1 MKKMSKILTFIL
13 VLAMVLGTVAMA
25 AEPSY
30 TISATDGSL
39 EHGSITLTYTY
50 TVTKDV
56 TDDNNNTTSETKE
69 VTETAFLKKGSLSAD
84 IPKDAKVVI
93 SFNANT
99 GYEFIGAKDDANN
112 PIEDGAEIT
121 LTKSLIITP
130 EFRLKDTLGGEAKI
144 SSFKIDA
151 ICPSAYY
158 WQQCHK
164 KDSNSNSVLDNN
176 LLKYT
181 RYPGKL
187 NGTQSPST
195 EIAKGYYVDLTLY
208 VNDADYAAFISTNGN
223 SSDKFSVTTPGDS
236 SFLAGSTNP
245 SASAVIN
252 ATTDGKGYSI
262 TLTGVYYVGGSDN
275 TLKLIVTQ
283 GNYNAI
289 LSCKIDNA
297 TIIPTT
303 PDDDKPSEETTAA
316 QPYVI
321 ISSYSYG
328 KGDLVAGETRN
339 VTMTFRNTSK
349 TMAVENM
356 MVTMTLPDAMMLT
369 SSSNS
374 FYIESLAA
382 EGTITKTVNVTVK
395 PTAAAQSHSMTVDFT
410 YDYLDN
416 GTRRNAKT
424 TETIS
429 MPVLQVDRFTVTGI
443 DLPTQIFVGEENN
456 LSVNF
461 VNKSRTDIYNL
472 SAKLSCEA
480 LSNNGEEQYLG
491 NLASGT
497 TSSADFYITANEK
510 GELVGEVIITYED
523 TNMNQRTVSVPF
535 TTQAAS
541 YEDIY
546 GPTDPVDP
554 GLDPVGPV
562 EPETTGFPWFW
573 VIAGVVVV
581 AAGVFVALKLRKNKK
596 ESVDEDEDI

>member
-1 MKKMSKILTFIL
+1 MTVKKISKILTFIL

-25 AEPSY
+25 EVGDPVTTPTY
-30 TISATDGSL
+30 TITAGTFTNGSISLTLVGNDGKDTSL
-39 EHGSITLTYTY
+39 GSIT
-50 TVTKDV
+50 VTNGKIANIEKDSKV
-56 TDDNNNTTSETKE
+56 
-69 VTETAFLKKGSLSAD
+69 
-84 IPKDAKVVI
+84 KVVFVP
-93 SFNANT
+93 SP
-99 GYEFIGAKDDANN
+99 GYEFVGAKDGSGK
-112 PIEDGAEIT
+112 IIKDGDVLTIT
-121 LTKSLIITP
+121 DNLTITP
-130 EFRLKDTLGGEAKI
+130 VFAPKASLGSAAAVNSYTLQ
-144 SSFKIDA
+144 A

-158 WQQCHK
+158 WQQYHK
-164 KDSNSNSVLDNN
+164 TPGGGDT
-176 LLKYT
+176 KYT

-187 NGTQSPST
+187 NGNQSPST

-208 VNDADYAAFISTNGN
+208 VNDTDYVTFIGQKGN
-223 SSDKFSVTTPGDS
+223 DNDKFSVTTPGDS
-236 SFLAGSTNP
+236 SFLAGNTTP
-245 SASAVIN
+245 SAN
-252 ATTDGKGYSI
+252 AEIAPWEEGKGY
-262 TLTGVYYVGGSDN
+262 TVKLTGVYYVGGNDN

-297 TIIPTT
+297 TIVPQKENDKK
-303 PDDDKPSEETTAA
+303 PDEETTAA

-339 VTMTFRNTSK
+339 ITMTFRNTSK

-356 MVTMTLPDAMMLT
+356 MVTMSLPDAMMLT

-395 PTAAAQSHSMTVDFT
+395 SNAAAQSHSMTVDFT

-416 GTRRNAKT
+416 GIRRNAKT
-424 TETIS
+424 TESIS

-443 DLPTQIFVGEENN
+443 DLPLEIFMGEENN

-461 VNKSRTDIYNL
+461 VNKSRTEIYNL
-472 SAKLSCEA
+472 SAKLNCEGI
-480 LSNNGEEQYLG
+480 SNNGEEQYLG

-497 TSSADFYITANEK
+497 ASSADFYITGNEK

-535 TTQAAS
+535 TTKVTS
-541 YEDIY
+541 YEDAW
-546 GPTDPVDP
+546 GPQ
-554 GLDPVGPV
+554 GPVGPQNPDDPGMDPGME
-562 EPETTGFPWFW
+562 EPAGFPWFW
-573 VIAGVVVV
+573 VIGGVVVV
-581 AAGVFVALKLRKNKK
+581 AAGVFVYLKLRKNKK
-596 ESVDEDEDI
+596 ESVEEDEDI

>member
-13 VLAMVLGTVAMA
+13 VLAMVLSTVAMA
-25 AEPSY
+25 ADTP
-30 TISATDGSL
+30 
-39 EHGSITLTYTY
+39 Y
-50 TVTKDV
+50 TVSAPVDSLTHGKITITYDTADTEKGGTKTV
-56 TDDNNNTTSETKE
+56 NGFLNSTTTSIKLPND
-69 VTETAFLKKGSLSAD
+69 VKKIKVSFTAN
-84 IPKDAKVVI
+84 P
-93 SFNANT
+93 
-99 GYEFIGAKDDANN
+99 GYEFVSATYKVGDTDAKSVADFGE
-112 PIEDGAEIT
+112 IEIT
-121 LTKSLIITP
+121 GNTAITP
-130 EFRLKDTLGGEAKI
+130 VFQAKSTLGGEKTAD
-144 SSFKIDA
+144 SFRLDA
-151 ICPSAYY
+151 ICSGSYY
-158 WQQCHK
+158 WQMYHK
-164 KDSNSNSVLDNN
+164 DMDNN
-176 LLKYT
+176 KKYT
-181 RYPGKL
+181 KYPG
-187 NGTQSPST
+187 SPADKVNPSS
-195 EIAKGYYVDLTLY
+195 EIVKGNYVDLTLY
-208 VNDADYAAFISTNGN
+208 VNDTDYVTFINGDTKKN
-223 SSDKFSVTTPGDS
+223 ELFSVTTPGDS
-236 SFLAGSTNP
+236 SFLAGNTTP
-245 SASAVIN
+245 SAN
-252 ATTDGKGYSI
+252 AEIAAWEGKGY
-262 TLTGVYYVGGSDN
+262 TVKLTGVYYVGGNDN
-275 TLKLIVTQ
+275 TLKLIITQ

-289 LSCKIDNA
+289 VTCKIDNA
-297 TIIPTT
+297 TIVPEKENDKK
-303 PDDDKPSEETTAA
+303 PDEETTAA

-339 VTMTFRNTSK
+339 ITMTFRNTSK

-395 PTAAAQSHSMTVDFT
+395 PTAAAQSHSMAVDFT

-416 GTRRNAKT
+416 GVRRNAKT

-443 DLPTQIFVGEENN
+443 DLPQQIFIGEENN

-472 SAKLSCEA
+472 SAKLNCEG

-497 TSSADFYITANEK
+497 TSSADFYITGNEK

-535 TTQAAS
+535 TTQVTS
-541 YEDIY
+541 YEDVW
-546 GPTDPVDP
+546 GPSNPSVDP
-554 GLDPVGPV
+554 GMDPGTDPGME
-562 EPETTGFPWFW
+562 EPAGFPWFW
-573 VIAGVVVV
+573 VIGGVVVV
-581 AAGVFVALKLRKNKK
+581 AAGVFVYLKLRKNKK

>member
-1 MKKMSKILTFIL
+1 MTVKKISKILTFIL

-25 AEPSY
+25 DQSDGTNTGNTTNDTYTITAGSFENGTLTIKYDSTQSPLTAGAISKAIAKGTEVTILAEPKAGYELVALNY
-30 TISATDGSL
+30 TIGETTTDIKTDGKF
-39 EHGSITLTYTY
+39 TLT
-50 TVTKDV
+50 
-56 TDDNNNTTSETKE
+56 
-69 VTETAFLKKGSLSAD
+69 G
-84 IPKDAKVVI
+84 
-93 SFNANT
+93 NAT
-99 GYEFIGAKDDANN
+99 
-112 PIEDGAEIT
+112 
-121 LTKSLIITP
+121 ITP
-130 EFRLKDTLGGEAKI
+130 VFQAKSTLGGEKTAD
-144 SSFKIDA
+144 SFRLDA
-151 ICPSAYY
+151 ICSGSYY
-158 WQQCHK
+158 WQMYHK
-164 KDSNSNSVLDNN
+164 DMANN
-176 LLKYT
+176 KKYT
-181 RYPGKL
+181 KYPG
-187 NGTQSPST
+187 SPADKVNPSS
-195 EIAKGYYVDLTLY
+195 EIVKGNYVDLTLY
-208 VNDADYAAFISTNGN
+208 VTDNDFLSLYGSTGYSKNN
-223 SSDKFSVTTPGDS
+223 FSVTTPGDS
-236 SFLAGSTNP
+236 SFLAGSGAGAEIEKWTVG
-245 SASAVIN
+245 STDKGMVIQ
-252 ATTDGKGYSI
+252 
-262 TLTGVYYVGGSDN
+262 LTGVYYVGGSDN
-275 TLKLIVTQ
+275 TLKLIITQ

-289 LSCKIDNA
+289 VTCKIDNA
-297 TIIPTT
+297 TIIPTK
-303 PDDDKPSEETTAA
+303 PDDEKPDTETTAA

-339 VTMTFRNTSK
+339 ITMTFRNTSK

-416 GTRRNAKT
+416 GVRRNAKT

-443 DLPTQIFVGEENN
+443 DLPQQIFIGEENN

-472 SAKLSCEA
+472 SAKLNCEG

-497 TSSADFYITANEK
+497 TSSADFYITGNEK
-510 GELVGEVIITYED
+510 CELVGEVIITYED

-535 TTQAAS
+535 TTQVTS
-541 YEDIY
+541 YEDVW
-546 GPTDPVDP
+546 GPSNPSVDP
-554 GLDPVGPV
+554 GMDPGTDPGME
-562 EPETTGFPWFW
+562 EPAGFPWFW
-573 VIAGVVVV
+573 VIGGVAVV
-581 AAGVFVALKLRKNKK
+581 AAGVFVYLKLRKNKK

>member
-25 AEPSY
+25 EVPTPAAKTPATKEETVTY
-30 TISATDGSL
+30 TITAGIFTNGQMTIKYGTTQSPLASGASLTVEKDTEITVEFSAT
-39 EHGSITLTYTY
+39 
-50 TVTKDV
+50 
-56 TDDNNNTTSETKE
+56 
-69 VTETAFLKKGSLSAD
+69 A
-84 IPKDAKVVI
+84 
-93 SFNANT
+93 
-99 GYEFIGAKDDANN
+99 GYEFVKATYKIGEK
-112 PIEDGAEIT
+112 ETSLSDGGKFT
-121 LTKSLIITP
+121 LTGDATITP
-130 EFRLKDTLGGEAKI
+130 VFQAKSTLGGEKTAD
-144 SSFKIDA
+144 SFRLDA
-151 ICPSAYY
+151 ICSGSYY
-158 WQQCHK
+158 WQMYHK
-164 KDSNSNSVLDNN
+164 DMANN
-176 LLKYT
+176 KKYT
-181 RYPGKL
+181 KYPG
-187 NGTQSPST
+187 SPADKVNPSS
-195 EIAKGYYVDLTLY
+195 EIVKGNYVDLTLY
-208 VNDADYAAFISTNGN
+208 VTDNDFLSLYGSTGYSKNN
-223 SSDKFSVTTPGDS
+223 FSVTTPGDS
-236 SFLAGSTNP
+236 SFLAGSGAGAEIEKWTVG
-245 SASAVIN
+245 S
-252 ATTDGKGYSI
+252 TDKGMEI
-262 TLTGVYYVGGSDN
+262 QLTGVYYVGGSDN
-275 TLKLIVTQ
+275 TLKLIITQ

-297 TIIPTT
+297 TIVPEKENDKK
-303 PDDDKPSEETTAA
+303 PDEETTAA

-339 VTMTFRNTSK
+339 ITMTFRNTSK

-416 GTRRNAKT
+416 GVRRNAKT

-443 DLPTQIFVGEENN
+443 DLPQQIFIGEENN

-472 SAKLSCEA
+472 SAKLNCEG

-497 TSSADFYITANEK
+497 TSSADFYITGNEK
-510 GELVGEVIITYED
+510 CELVGEVIITYED

-535 TTQAAS
+535 TTQVTS
-541 YEDIY
+541 YEDVW
-546 GPTDPVDP
+546 GPSNPSVDP
-554 GLDPVGPV
+554 GMDPGTDPGME
-562 EPETTGFPWFW
+562 EPAGFPWFW
-573 VIAGVVVV
+573 VIGGVVVV
-581 AAGVFVALKLRKNKK
+581 AAGVFVYLKLRKNKK

>member
-13 VLAMVLGTVAMA
+13 VLAMVLSTVAMA
-25 AEPSY
+25 EVGGSTGTPTAPTTYTVTAGSFTNGTITVKYSDGGKDYQPSITAGGTVTVKSGTQITLSFNPSPGY
-30 TISATDGSL
+30 EFVSATDGA
-39 EHGSITLTYTY
+39 G
-50 TVTKDV
+50 
-56 TDDNNNTTSETKE
+56 
-69 VTETAFLKKGSLSAD
+69 
-84 IPKDAKVVI
+84 
-93 SFNANT
+93 NA
-99 GYEFIGAKDDANN
+99 IKDDASLT
-112 PIEDGAEIT
+112 IT
-121 LTKSLIITP
+121 DNITITP
-130 EFRLKDTLGGEAKI
+130 VFREKQSLGGEKTVD
-144 SSFKIDA
+144 SFRLDA
-151 ICPSAYY
+151 ICNGYSNWQAY
-158 WQQCHK
+158 HK
-164 KDSNSNSVLDNN
+164 DTTNN
-176 LLKYT
+176 KKYT
-181 RYPGKL
+181 KYPG
-187 NGTQSPST
+187 SPKDNVTPSS
-195 EIAKGYYVDLTLY
+195 EITKGNYVDLTLY
-208 VNDADYAAFISTNGN
+208 VTDNDFLSLTQKDGYDAN
-223 SSDKFSVTTPGDS
+223 KFSVTTPGDS
-236 SFLAGSTNP
+236 SFLAGNTTP
-245 SASAVIN
+245 SAN
-252 ATTDGKGYSI
+252 AEIAAWEGKGY
-262 TLTGVYYVGGSDN
+262 TVKLTGVYYVGGNDN

-297 TIIPTT
+297 TIVPEKENDKK
-303 PDDDKPSEETTAA
+303 PDEETTAA

-339 VTMTFRNTSK
+339 ITMTFRNTSK

-395 PTAAAQSHSMTVDFT
+395 PTAAAQSHSMAVDFT

-416 GTRRNAKT
+416 GVRRNAKT

-443 DLPTQIFVGEENN
+443 DLPQQIFIGEENN

-472 SAKLSCEA
+472 SAKLNCEG

-497 TSSADFYITANEK
+497 TSSADFYITGNEK
-510 GELVGEVIITYED
+510 CELVGEVIITYED

-535 TTQAAS
+535 TTQVTS
-541 YEDIY
+541 YEDVW
-546 GPTDPVDP
+546 GPSNPSVDP
-554 GLDPVGPV
+554 GMDPGTDPGME
-562 EPETTGFPWFW
+562 EPAGFPWFW
-573 VIAGVVVV
+573 VIGGVVVV
-581 AAGVFVALKLRKNKK
+581 AAGVFVYLKLRKNKK
-596 ESVDEDEDI
+596 ESVEEDEDI

>member
-1 MKKMSKILTFIL
+1 MKKISKILTFIL

-25 AEPSY
+25 ADGDSTETPTATTTY
-30 TISATDGSL
+30 TITAGTVENG
-39 EHGSITLTYTY
+39 TLTIKYGSTQKPLTTNATTDAIAKDTDITVVAEPKAGY
-50 TVTKDV
+50 ELDTLTCTINGTTTDIKATQKFKLTGDATVTPV
-56 TDDNNNTTSETKE
+56 
-69 VTETAFLKKGSLSAD
+69 
-84 IPKDAKVVI
+84 
-93 SFNANT
+93 
-99 GYEFIGAKDDANN
+99 
-112 PIEDGAEIT
+112 
-121 LTKSLIITP
+121 
-130 EFRLKDTLGGEAKI
+130 FREKQSLGGEKTVD
-144 SSFKIDA
+144 SFRLDA
-151 ICPSAYY
+151 ICNGSYY
-158 WQQCHK
+158 WQMYHK
-164 KDSNSNSVLDNN
+164 DMSNNKKYTKYPGDPANNVPSNS
-176 LLKYT
+176 
-181 RYPGKL
+181 
-187 NGTQSPST
+187 
-195 EIAKGYYVDLTLY
+195 EIVKGNFVDLTLY
-208 VNDADYAAFISTNGN
+208 VKDPDFVKLATMTGYDPE
-223 SSDKFSVTTPGDS
+223 KFSVSTPSDS
-236 SFLAGSTNP
+236 SFLAGQFS
-245 SASAVIN
+245 SSSSDLKSN
-252 ATTDGKGYSI
+252 AKFSDWMNGSEVQGMI
-262 TLTGVYYVGGSDN
+262 IELTGVYYVGGNDN

-297 TIIPTT
+297 TIVPEKENNKK
-303 PDDDKPSEETTAA
+303 PDEETTAA

-339 VTMTFRNTSK
+339 ITMTFRNTSK

-416 GTRRNAKT
+416 GVRRNAKT

-443 DLPTQIFVGEENN
+443 DLPQQIFIGEENN

-472 SAKLSCEA
+472 SAKLNCEG

-497 TSSADFYITANEK
+497 TSSADFYITGNEK

-535 TTQAAS
+535 TTQVTS
-541 YEDIY
+541 YEDVW
-546 GPTDPVDP
+546 GPSNPSVDP
-554 GLDPVGPV
+554 GMDPGTDPGME
-562 EPETTGFPWFW
+562 EPAGFPWFW
-573 VIAGVVVV
+573 VIGGVVVV
-581 AAGVFVALKLRKNKK
+581 AAGVFVYLKLRKNKK

>member
-1 MKKMSKILTFIL
+1 MTVKKMSKILIFIL

-25 AEPSY
+25 EVPTPAAKTPATQEETVTY
-30 TISATDGSL
+30 TITAGIFTNGQMTIKYGTTQSPLASGASLTVEKDTEITVEFSAT
-39 EHGSITLTYTY
+39 
-50 TVTKDV
+50 
-56 TDDNNNTTSETKE
+56 
-69 VTETAFLKKGSLSAD
+69 A
-84 IPKDAKVVI
+84 
-93 SFNANT
+93 
-99 GYEFIGAKDDANN
+99 GYEFVKATYKIGEK
-112 PIEDGAEIT
+112 ETSLSDGGKFT
-121 LTKSLIITP
+121 LTGDATITP
-130 EFRLKDTLGGEAKI
+130 VFQAKSTLGGEKTAD
-144 SSFKIDA
+144 SFRLDA
-151 ICPSAYY
+151 ICSGSYY
-158 WQQCHK
+158 WQMYHK
-164 KDSNSNSVLDNN
+164 DMANN
-176 LLKYT
+176 KKYT
-181 RYPGKL
+181 KYPG
-187 NGTQSPST
+187 SPADKVNPSS
-195 EIAKGYYVDLTLY
+195 EIVKGNYVDLTLY
-208 VNDADYAAFISTNGN
+208 VTDDDFLSLYGSTGYNKN
-223 SSDKFSVTTPGDS
+223 NFSVTTPGDS
-236 SFLAGSTNP
+236 SFLAGSGAGAEIGKWTVG
-245 SASAVIN
+245 STDKGMVIQ
-252 ATTDGKGYSI
+252 
-262 TLTGVYYVGGSDN
+262 LTGVYYVGGNDN

-297 TIIPTT
+297 TIVPEKENDKK
-303 PDDDKPSEETTAA
+303 PDEETTAA

-339 VTMTFRNTSK
+339 ITMTFRNTSK

-416 GTRRNAKT
+416 GVRRNAKT

-443 DLPTQIFVGEENN
+443 DLPQQIFIGEENN

-472 SAKLSCEA
+472 SAKLNCEG

-497 TSSADFYITANEK
+497 TSSADFYITGNEK

-535 TTQAAS
+535 TTQVTS
-541 YEDIY
+541 YEDVW
-546 GPTDPVDP
+546 GPSNPSVDP
-554 GLDPVGPV
+554 GMDPGTDPGME
-562 EPETTGFPWFW
+562 EPAGFPWFW
-573 VIAGVVVV
+573 VIGGVVVV
-581 AAGVFVALKLRKNKK
+581 AAGVFVYLKLRKNKK

>member
-1 MKKMSKILTFIL
+1 MTVKKMSKILMFIL

-25 AEPSY
+25 EVPTPAAKTPATQEETVTYTITAGTVENGTLTIKYGSTQEPLTTGAKTAAIAKDTDITVVAEPKAGYELVALNY
-30 TISATDGSL
+30 TIGETTTDIKTDGKF
-39 EHGSITLTYTY
+39 TLT
-50 TVTKDV
+50 
-56 TDDNNNTTSETKE
+56 
-69 VTETAFLKKGSLSAD
+69 G
-84 IPKDAKVVI
+84 
-93 SFNANT
+93 NAT
-99 GYEFIGAKDDANN
+99 
-112 PIEDGAEIT
+112 
-121 LTKSLIITP
+121 ITP
-130 EFRLKDTLGGEAKI
+130 VFQAKSTLGGEKTAD
-144 SSFKIDA
+144 SFRLDA
-151 ICPSAYY
+151 ICSGSYY
-158 WQQCHK
+158 WQMYHK
-164 KDSNSNSVLDNN
+164 DMANN
-176 LLKYT
+176 KKYT
-181 RYPGKL
+181 KYPG
-187 NGTQSPST
+187 SPADKVNPSS
-195 EIAKGYYVDLTLY
+195 EIVKGNYVDLTLY
-208 VNDADYAAFISTNGN
+208 VTDNDFLKLCSSTGYSKDN
-223 SSDKFSVTTPGDS
+223 FSVTTPGDS
-236 SFLAGSTNP
+236 SFLAGSGAGAEIEKWTVG
-245 SASAVIN
+245 S
-252 ATTDGKGYSI
+252 TDKGMEI
-262 TLTGVYYVGGSDN
+262 QLTGVYYVGGSDN
-275 TLKLIVTQ
+275 TLKLIITQ

-289 LSCKIDNA
+289 VTCKIDNA
-297 TIIPTT
+297 TIIPTK
-303 PDDDKPSEETTAA
+303 PDDEKPDTETTAA

-339 VTMTFRNTSK
+339 ITMTFRNTSK

-416 GTRRNAKT
+416 GVRRNAKT

-443 DLPTQIFVGEENN
+443 DLPQEIFMGEESN

-472 SAKLSCEA
+472 SAKLNCEG

-497 TSSADFYITANEK
+497 TSSADFYITGNEK

-535 TTQAAS
+535 TTKVVS
-541 YEDIY
+541 YEDVW
-546 GPTDPVDP
+546 GPQ
-554 GLDPVGPV
+554 GPVGPQNPDDPGMDPGM
-562 EPETTGFPWFW
+562 EQPAGFPWFW
-573 VIAGVVVV
+573 VIGGVVVV
-581 AAGVFVALKLRKNKK
+581 AAGVFVYLKLRKNKK
-596 ESVDEDEDI
+596 ESVEEDEDI

>member
-13 VLAMVLGTVAMA
+13 VLAMVLSTVAMA
-25 AEPSY
+25 AEGDSTGTPTATTTY
-30 TISATDGSL
+30 TITAGEMSNGYFALTKNGDANAFSTLKAKDEVSSAIEAG
-39 EHGSITLTYTY
+39 
-50 TVTKDV
+50 TKV
-56 TDDNNNTTSETKE
+56 RIEFMPN
-69 VTETAFLKKGSLSAD
+69 
-84 IPKDAKVVI
+84 P
-93 SFNANT
+93 
-99 GYEFIGAKDDANN
+99 GYEFLRASDNTGKAIKDGDVLT
-112 PIEDGAEIT
+112 IT
-121 LTKSLIITP
+121 DNLTITP
-130 EFRLKDTLGGEAKI
+130 EFAPKASLGSAAAVNSYTLQ
-144 SSFKIDA
+144 A

-158 WQQCHK
+158 WQQYHK
-164 KDSNSNSVLDNN
+164 TTGGGDT
-176 LLKYT
+176 KYT

-208 VNDADYAAFISTNGN
+208 VNDTDYVTFINGDTAKN
-223 SSDKFSVTTPGDS
+223 ELFSVTTPGDS
-236 SFLAGSTNP
+236 SFLAGNTTP
-245 SASAVIN
+245 SAN
-252 ATTDGKGYSI
+252 AEIAAWEGKGY
-262 TLTGVYYVGGSDN
+262 TVKLTGVYYVGGNDN

-297 TIIPTT
+297 TIVPEKENNKK
-303 PDDDKPSEETTAA
+303 PDEETTAA

-356 MVTMTLPDAMMLT
+356 MVTMSLPDAMMLT

-395 PTAAAQSHSMTVDFT
+395 SNAAAQSHSMTVDFT

-416 GTRRNAKT
+416 GIRRNAKT
-424 TETIS
+424 TESIS

-443 DLPTQIFVGEENN
+443 DLPQEIFMGEESN

-461 VNKSRTDIYNL
+461 VNKSRTEIYNL
-472 SAKLSCEA
+472 SAKLNCEGI
-480 LSNNGEEQYLG
+480 SNNGEEQYLG

-497 TSSADFYITANEK
+497 TSSADFYIKGNEK

-535 TTQAAS
+535 TTKVIS
-541 YEDIY
+541 HEDVW
-546 GPTDPVDP
+546 GPQ
-554 GLDPVGPV
+554 GPVGPQNPDDPGMDPGM
-562 EPETTGFPWFW
+562 EQPAGFPWFW
-573 VIAGVVVV
+573 VIGGVVVV
-581 AAGVFVALKLRKNKK
+581 AAGVFVYLKLRKNKK
-596 ESVDEDEDI
+596 ESVEEDEDI

>member
-1 MKKMSKILTFIL
+1 MTVKKISKILTFIL

-25 AEPSY
+25 EVGDSTVTPTAPTTY
-30 TISATDGSL
+30 TITAGEMSNGYFSL
-39 EHGSITLTYTY
+39 T
-50 TVTKDV
+50 DV
-56 TDDNNNTTSETKE
+56 TDEANGKHI
-69 VTETAFLKKGSLSAD
+69 GSLKTKGEKSSA
-84 IPKDAKVVI
+84 IA
-93 SFNANT
+93 ANT
-99 GYEFIGAKDDANN
+99 KVRIEFKGDPGYEFVGAKDGSGK
-112 PIEDGAEIT
+112 IIKDGDVLTIT
-121 LTKSLIITP
+121 DNLTITP
-130 EFRLKDTLGGEAKI
+130 VFAPKASLGSAAAVNSYTLQ
-144 SSFKIDA
+144 A

-158 WQQCHK
+158 WQQYHK
-164 KDSNSNSVLDNN
+164 TPGSGDT
-176 LLKYT
+176 KYT

-187 NGTQSPST
+187 NGNQSPST

-208 VNDADYAAFISTNGN
+208 VNDTDYVTFIGQEGN
-223 SSDKFSVTTPGDS
+223 DNDKFSVTTPGDS
-236 SFLAGSTNP
+236 SFLAGNTTP
-245 SASAVIN
+245 SAN
-252 ATTDGKGYSI
+252 AEIAPWEKGKGY
-262 TLTGVYYVGGSDN
+262 TVKLTGVYYVGGNDN

-297 TIIPTT
+297 TIVPEKENDKK
-303 PDDDKPSEETTAA
+303 PDEETTAA

-339 VTMTFRNTSK
+339 ITMTFRNTSK

-416 GTRRNAKT
+416 GVRRNAKT

-443 DLPTQIFVGEENN
+443 DLPQQIFIGEENN

-472 SAKLSCEA
+472 SAKLNCEG

-497 TSSADFYITANEK
+497 TSSADFYITGNEK
-510 GELVGEVIITYED
+510 CELVGEVIITYED

-535 TTQAAS
+535 TTQVTS
-541 YEDIY
+541 YEDVW
-546 GPTDPVDP
+546 GPSNPSVDP
-554 GLDPVGPV
+554 GTDPGTDPGME
-562 EPETTGFPWFW
+562 EPAGFPWFW
-573 VIAGVVVV
+573 VIGGVVVV
-581 AAGVFVALKLRKNKK
+581 AAGVFVYLKLRKNKK

>member
-1 MKKMSKILTFIL
+1 MTVKKISKILTFIL

-25 AEPSY
+25 ADPPY
-30 TISATDGSL
+30 TITAGTLTNGSISLTLVGNDGKDTSL
-39 EHGSITLTYTY
+39 GSIT
-50 TVTKDV
+50 VTNGKIENIEKDSKV
-56 TDDNNNTTSETKE
+56 
-69 VTETAFLKKGSLSAD
+69 
-84 IPKDAKVVI
+84 KVVFVP
-93 SFNANT
+93 SP
-99 GYEFIGAKDDANN
+99 GYEFVGAKDGSGK
-112 PIEDGAEIT
+112 IIKDGDVLTIT
-121 LTKSLIITP
+121 DNLTITP
-130 EFRLKDTLGGEAKI
+130 EFAPKASLGSAAAVNSYTLQT
-144 SSFKIDA
+144 

-158 WQQCHK
+158 WQQYHK
-164 KDSNSNSVLDNN
+164 TTGGGDT
-176 LLKYT
+176 KYT

-208 VNDADYAAFISTNGN
+208 VNDADYATFINGDTAKN
-223 SSDKFSVTTPGDS
+223 ELFSVTTPGDS
-236 SFLAGSTNP
+236 SFLAGNTTP
-245 SASAVIN
+245 SAN
-252 ATTDGKGYSI
+252 AKIAAWEGKGY
-262 TLTGVYYVGGSDN
+262 TVELTGVYYVGGNDN

-297 TIIPTT
+297 TIVPEKENNKK
-303 PDDDKPSEETTAA
+303 PDEETTAA

-374 FYIESLAA
+374 FYIEALAA

-395 PTAAAQSHSMTVDFT
+395 SNAAAQSHSMTVDFT

-416 GTRRNAKT
+416 GIRRNAKT
-424 TETIS
+424 TESIS

-443 DLPTQIFVGEENN
+443 DLPQEIFTGEENN

-461 VNKSRTDIYNL
+461 VNKSRTEIYNL
-472 SAKLSCEA
+472 SAKLNCEG

-497 TSSADFYITANEK
+497 ASSADFYITGNEK

-535 TTQAAS
+535 TTKVTS
-541 YEDIY
+541 YEDAW
-546 GPTDPVDP
+546 GPQ
-554 GLDPVGPV
+554 GPVGPQNPDDPGMDPGM
-562 EPETTGFPWFW
+562 EQPAGFPWFW
-573 VIAGVVVV
+573 VIGGVVVV
-581 AAGVFVALKLRKNKK
+581 AAGVFVYLKLRKNKK
-596 ESVDEDEDI
+596 ESVEEDEDI

>member
-13 VLAMVLGTVAMA
+13 VLAMVLSTVAMA
-25 AEPSY
+25 DQSEGTNTGNTTNDTYTITAGKFENGTLTIKYNSTQSPLTAGATSSAIAKGTEVTILAEPKAGYELAALNY
-30 TISATDGSL
+30 TIGETTTDIKTDGKFV
-39 EHGSITLTYTY
+39 LTGNA
-50 TVTKDV
+50 TVTPV
-56 TDDNNNTTSETKE
+56 
-69 VTETAFLKKGSLSAD
+69 FQ
-84 IPKDAKVVI
+84 AK
-93 SFNANT
+93 S
-99 GYEFIGAKDDANN
+99 
-112 PIEDGAEIT
+112 
-121 LTKSLIITP
+121 
-130 EFRLKDTLGGEAKI
+130 TLGGEKTAD
-144 SSFKIDA
+144 SFRLDA
-151 ICPSAYY
+151 ICSGSYY
-158 WQQCHK
+158 WQMYHK
-164 KDSNSNSVLDNN
+164 DMANN
-176 LLKYT
+176 KKYT
-181 RYPGKL
+181 KYPG
-187 NGTQSPST
+187 SPADKVNPSS
-195 EIAKGYYVDLTLY
+195 EIVKGNYVDLTLY
-208 VNDADYAAFISTNGN
+208 VTDNDFLSLYGSTGYSKNN
-223 SSDKFSVTTPGDS
+223 FSVTTPGDS
-236 SFLAGSTNP
+236 SFLAGSGAGAEIEKWTVG
-245 SASAVIN
+245 S
-252 ATTDGKGYSI
+252 TDKGMEI
-262 TLTGVYYVGGSDN
+262 QLTGVYYVGGSDN
-275 TLKLIVTQ
+275 TLKLIITQ

-289 LSCKIDNA
+289 VTCKIDNA
-297 TIIPTT
+297 TIVPEKENDKK
-303 PDDDKPSEETTAA
+303 PDEETTAA

-339 VTMTFRNTSK
+339 ITMTFRNTSK

-416 GTRRNAKT
+416 GIRRNAKT
-424 TETIS
+424 TESIS

-443 DLPTQIFVGEENN
+443 DLPQQIFIGEENN

-472 SAKLSCEA
+472 SAKLNCEG

-497 TSSADFYITANEK
+497 TSSADFYITGNEK

-535 TTQAAS
+535 TTQVTS
-541 YEDIY
+541 YEDVW
-546 GPTDPVDP
+546 GPQGPAGPQNPDDP
-554 GLDPVGPV
+554 GMDPGME
-562 EPETTGFPWFW
+562 EPAGFPWFW
-573 VIAGVVVV
+573 VIGGVVVV
-581 AAGVFVALKLRKNKK
+581 AAGVFVYLKLRKNKK

>member
-1 MKKMSKILTFIL
+1 MTVKKMSKILMFIL
-13 VLAMVLGTVAMA
+13 VLAMVLSTVAMA
-25 AEPSY
+25 ADPPY
-30 TISATDGSL
+30 TITAGTLTNGSISLTLVGSDGNDTSLGNITATDGKI
-39 EHGSITLTYTY
+39 ENIA
-50 TVTKDV
+50 KDSKV
-56 TDDNNNTTSETKE
+56 
-69 VTETAFLKKGSLSAD
+69 
-84 IPKDAKVVI
+84 KVV
-93 SFNANT
+93 FVPNP
-99 GYEFIGAKDDANN
+99 GYEFLRASDNTGKTIKDGDVLT
-112 PIEDGAEIT
+112 IT
-121 LTKSLIITP
+121 DNLTITP
-130 EFRLKDTLGGEAKI
+130 EFAPKASLGSAAAVNSYTLQ
-144 SSFKIDA
+144 A

-158 WQQCHK
+158 WQQYHK
-164 KDSNSNSVLDNN
+164 TTGGGDT
-176 LLKYT
+176 KYT

-208 VNDADYAAFISTNGN
+208 VNDTDYVTFIGQEGN
-223 SSDKFSVTTPGDS
+223 DNNKFSVTTPGDS
-236 SFLAGSTNP
+236 SFLAGNTTP
-245 SASAVIN
+245 SAN
-252 ATTDGKGYSI
+252 AEIAALAEGKGY
-262 TLTGVYYVGGSDN
+262 TVKLTGVYYVGGNDN

-297 TIIPTT
+297 TIVPEKENDKK
-303 PDDDKPSEETTAA
+303 PDEETTAA

-339 VTMTFRNTSK
+339 ITMTFRNTSK

-416 GTRRNAKT
+416 GVRRNAKT

-443 DLPTQIFVGEENN
+443 DLPQQIFIGEENN

-472 SAKLSCEA
+472 SAKLNCEG

-497 TSSADFYITANEK
+497 TSSADFYITGNEK

-535 TTQAAS
+535 TTQVTS
-541 YEDIY
+541 YEDVW
-546 GPTDPVDP
+546 GPSNPSVDP
-554 GLDPVGPV
+554 GMDPGTDPGME
-562 EPETTGFPWFW
+562 EPAGFPWFW
-573 VIAGVVVV
+573 VIGGVVVV
-581 AAGVFVALKLRKNKK
+581 AAGVFVYLKLRKNKK

>member
-13 VLAMVLGTVAMA
+13 VLAMVLSTVAMA
-25 AEPSY
+25 EVPTPAAKTPATKEETVTYTITAGTVENGTLTIKYGSTQEPLTTGAKTAAIAKDTDITVVAEPKAGYELVALNY
-30 TISATDGSL
+30 TIGETTTDIKTDGKF
-39 EHGSITLTYTY
+39 TLT
-50 TVTKDV
+50 
-56 TDDNNNTTSETKE
+56 
-69 VTETAFLKKGSLSAD
+69 G
-84 IPKDAKVVI
+84 
-93 SFNANT
+93 NAT
-99 GYEFIGAKDDANN
+99 
-112 PIEDGAEIT
+112 
-121 LTKSLIITP
+121 ITP
-130 EFRLKDTLGGEAKI
+130 VFQAKSTLGGEKTAD
-144 SSFKIDA
+144 SFRLDA
-151 ICPSAYY
+151 ICSGSYY
-158 WQQCHK
+158 WQMYHK
-164 KDSNSNSVLDNN
+164 DMANN
-176 LLKYT
+176 KKYT
-181 RYPGKL
+181 KYPG
-187 NGTQSPST
+187 SPADKVNPSS
-195 EIAKGYYVDLTLY
+195 EIVKGNYVDLTLY
-208 VNDADYAAFISTNGN
+208 VTDDDFLSLYGSTGYSKNN
-223 SSDKFSVTTPGDS
+223 FSVTTPGDS
-236 SFLAGSTNP
+236 SFLAGSGAGAEIEKWTVG
-245 SASAVIN
+245 STDKGMVIQ
-252 ATTDGKGYSI
+252 
-262 TLTGVYYVGGSDN
+262 LTGVYYVGGSDN
-275 TLKLIVTQ
+275 TLKLIITQ

-289 LSCKIDNA
+289 VTCKIDNA
-297 TIIPTT
+297 TIVPEKENDKK
-303 PDDDKPSEETTAA
+303 PDEETTAA

-416 GTRRNAKT
+416 GVRRNAKT
-424 TETIS
+424 TESIS

-443 DLPTQIFVGEENN
+443 DLPQQIFIGEENN

-472 SAKLSCEA
+472 SAKLNCEG

-497 TSSADFYITANEK
+497 TSSADFYITGNEK

-535 TTQAAS
+535 TTQVTS
-541 YEDIY
+541 YEDVW
-546 GPTDPVDP
+546 GPSNPSVDP
-554 GLDPVGPV
+554 GMDPGTDPGME
-562 EPETTGFPWFW
+562 EPAGFPWFW
-573 VIAGVVVV
+573 VIGGVVVV
-581 AAGVFVALKLRKNKK
+581 AAGVFVYLKLRKNKK

>member
-1 MKKMSKILTFIL
+1 MTVKKISKILTFIL

-25 AEPSY
+25 DQSEGTNTGNTTNDTYTITAGKFENGTLTIKYNSTQSPLTAGATSSAIAKGTEVTILAEPKAGYELAALNY
-30 TISATDGSL
+30 TIGETTTDIKTDGKFV
-39 EHGSITLTYTY
+39 LTGNA
-50 TVTKDV
+50 TVTPV
-56 TDDNNNTTSETKE
+56 
-69 VTETAFLKKGSLSAD
+69 FQ
-84 IPKDAKVVI
+84 AK
-93 SFNANT
+93 S
-99 GYEFIGAKDDANN
+99 
-112 PIEDGAEIT
+112 
-121 LTKSLIITP
+121 
-130 EFRLKDTLGGEAKI
+130 TLGGEKTAD
-144 SSFKIDA
+144 SFRLDA
-151 ICPSAYY
+151 ICSGSYY
-158 WQQCHK
+158 WQMYHK
-164 KDSNSNSVLDNN
+164 DMANN
-176 LLKYT
+176 KKYT
-181 RYPGKL
+181 KYPG
-187 NGTQSPST
+187 SPADKVNPSS
-195 EIAKGYYVDLTLY
+195 EIVKGNYVDLTLY
-208 VNDADYAAFISTNGN
+208 VTDNDFLKLYSSTGYSKDN
-223 SSDKFSVTTPGDS
+223 FSVTTPGDS
-236 SFLAGSTNP
+236 SFLAGSGAGAEIEKWTVDN
-245 SASAVIN
+245 
-252 ATTDGKGYSI
+252 TDKGMVI

-275 TLKLIVTQ
+275 TLKLIITQ

-289 LSCKIDNA
+289 VTCKIDNA
-297 TIIPTT
+297 TIIPTK
-303 PDDDKPSEETTAA
+303 PDDEKPDTKTTAA

-339 VTMTFRNTSK
+339 ITMTFRNTSK

-416 GTRRNAKT
+416 GVRRNAKT
-424 TETIS
+424 TESIS

-443 DLPTQIFVGEENN
+443 DLPQQIFIGEENN

-472 SAKLSCEA
+472 SAKLNCEG

-497 TSSADFYITANEK
+497 TSSADFYITGNEK

-535 TTQAAS
+535 TTQVTS
-541 YEDIY
+541 YEDVW
-546 GPTDPVDP
+546 GPQGPAGPQNPDDP
-554 GLDPVGPV
+554 GMDPGME
-562 EPETTGFPWFW
+562 EPAGFPWFW
-573 VIAGVVVV
+573 VIGGVVVV
-581 AAGVFVALKLRKNKK
+581 AAGVFVYLKLRKNKK

>member
-1 MKKMSKILTFIL
+1 MTVKKISKILTFIL

-25 AEPSY
+25 DQSEGTNTGNTTNDTYTITAGKFENGTLTIKYNSTQSPLTAGATSSAIAKGTEVTILAEPKAGYELAALNY
-30 TISATDGSL
+30 TIGETTTDIKTDGKFV
-39 EHGSITLTYTY
+39 LTGNA
-50 TVTKDV
+50 TVTPV
-56 TDDNNNTTSETKE
+56 
-69 VTETAFLKKGSLSAD
+69 FQ
-84 IPKDAKVVI
+84 AK
-93 SFNANT
+93 S
-99 GYEFIGAKDDANN
+99 
-112 PIEDGAEIT
+112 
-121 LTKSLIITP
+121 
-130 EFRLKDTLGGEAKI
+130 TLGGEKTAD
-144 SSFKIDA
+144 SFRLDA
-151 ICPSAYY
+151 ICSGSYY
-158 WQQCHK
+158 WQMYHK
-164 KDSNSNSVLDNN
+164 DMANN
-176 LLKYT
+176 KKYT
-181 RYPGKL
+181 KYPG
-187 NGTQSPST
+187 SPADKVNPSS
-195 EIAKGYYVDLTLY
+195 EIVKGNYVDLTLY
-208 VNDADYAAFISTNGN
+208 VTDNDFLKLYSSTGY
-223 SSDKFSVTTPGDS
+223 DKNNFSVTTPGDS
-236 SFLAGSTNP
+236 SFLAGSGAGAEIEKWTVG
-245 SASAVIN
+245 STDKGMVIQ
-252 ATTDGKGYSI
+252 
-262 TLTGVYYVGGSDN
+262 LTGVYYVGGSDN
-275 TLKLIVTQ
+275 TLKLIITQ

-289 LSCKIDNA
+289 VTCKIDNA
-297 TIIPTT
+297 TIVPEKENDKK
-303 PDDDKPSEETTAA
+303 PDEETTAA

-416 GTRRNAKT
+416 GVRRNAKT
-424 TETIS
+424 TESIS

-443 DLPTQIFVGEENN
+443 DLPQQIFIGEENN

-472 SAKLSCEA
+472 SAKLNCEG

-497 TSSADFYITANEK
+497 TSSADFYITGNEK

-535 TTQAAS
+535 TTQVTS
-541 YEDIY
+541 YEDVW
-546 GPTDPVDP
+546 GPQGPAGPQNPDDP
-554 GLDPVGPV
+554 GMDPGME
-562 EPETTGFPWFW
+562 EPAGFPWFW
-573 VIAGVVVV
+573 VIGGVVVV
-581 AAGVFVALKLRKNKK
+581 AAGVFVYLKLRKNKK

>member
-1 MKKMSKILTFIL
+1 MTVKKMSKILTFIL

-25 AEPSY
+25 DQSDGTNTGNTTNDTYTITAGNFENGTLTIKYDSTQSPLTAGAISKAIAKGTEVTILAEPKAGYELVALNY
-30 TISATDGSL
+30 TIGETTTDIKTDGKF
-39 EHGSITLTYTY
+39 TLT
-50 TVTKDV
+50 
-56 TDDNNNTTSETKE
+56 
-69 VTETAFLKKGSLSAD
+69 G
-84 IPKDAKVVI
+84 
-93 SFNANT
+93 NAT
-99 GYEFIGAKDDANN
+99 
-112 PIEDGAEIT
+112 
-121 LTKSLIITP
+121 ITP
-130 EFRLKDTLGGEAKI
+130 VFQAKSTLGGEKTAD
-144 SSFKIDA
+144 SFRLDA
-151 ICPSAYY
+151 ICSGSYY
-158 WQQCHK
+158 WQMYHK
-164 KDSNSNSVLDNN
+164 DMANN
-176 LLKYT
+176 KKYT
-181 RYPGKL
+181 KYPG
-187 NGTQSPST
+187 SPADKVNPSS
-195 EIAKGYYVDLTLY
+195 EIVKGNYVDLTLY
-208 VNDADYAAFISTNGN
+208 VTDNDFLKLYSSTGYSKDN
-223 SSDKFSVTTPGDS
+223 FSVTTPGDS
-236 SFLAGSTNP
+236 SFLAGSGAGAEIEKWTVG
-245 SASAVIN
+245 STDKGMVIQ
-252 ATTDGKGYSI
+252 
-262 TLTGVYYVGGSDN
+262 LTGVYYVGGSDN
-275 TLKLIVTQ
+275 TLKLIITQ

-289 LSCKIDNA
+289 VTCKIDNA
-297 TIIPTT
+297 TIIPTK
-303 PDDDKPSEETTAA
+303 PDDEKPDTETTAA

-339 VTMTFRNTSK
+339 ITMTFRNTSK

-416 GTRRNAKT
+416 GVRRNAKT
-424 TETIS
+424 TESIS

-443 DLPTQIFVGEENN
+443 DLPQQIFIGEENN

-472 SAKLSCEA
+472 SAKLNCEG

-497 TSSADFYITANEK
+497 TSSADFYITGNEK

-535 TTQAAS
+535 TTQVTS
-541 YEDIY
+541 YEDVW
-546 GPTDPVDP
+546 GPSNPSVDP
-554 GLDPVGPV
+554 GMDPGTDPGME
-562 EPETTGFPWFW
+562 EPAGFPWFW
-573 VIAGVVVV
+573 VIGGVVVV
-581 AAGVFVALKLRKNKK
+581 AAGVFVYLKLRKNKK

>member
-13 VLAMVLGTVAMA
+13 VLAMVLSTVAMA
-25 AEPSY
+25 DQSDGTNTGNTTNDTYTITAGKFENGTLTIKYNSTQSPLTAGATSSAIAKGTEVTILAEPKAGYELAALNY
-30 TISATDGSL
+30 TIGETTTDIKTDGKFV
-39 EHGSITLTYTY
+39 LTGNA
-50 TVTKDV
+50 TVTPV
-56 TDDNNNTTSETKE
+56 
-69 VTETAFLKKGSLSAD
+69 FQ
-84 IPKDAKVVI
+84 AK
-93 SFNANT
+93 S
-99 GYEFIGAKDDANN
+99 
-112 PIEDGAEIT
+112 
-121 LTKSLIITP
+121 
-130 EFRLKDTLGGEAKI
+130 TLGGEKTAD
-144 SSFKIDA
+144 SFRLDA
-151 ICPSAYY
+151 ICSGSYY
-158 WQQCHK
+158 WQMYHK
-164 KDSNSNSVLDNN
+164 DMANN
-176 LLKYT
+176 KKYT
-181 RYPGKL
+181 KYPG
-187 NGTQSPST
+187 SPLDKVNPSS
-195 EIAKGYYVDLTLY
+195 EIVKGNYVDLTLY
-208 VNDADYAAFISTNGN
+208 VTDNDFLSLCGTTSY
-223 SSDKFSVTTPGDS
+223 DKNNFSVTTPGDS
-236 SFLAGSTNP
+236 SFLAGSGAGAEIEKWTVG
-245 SASAVIN
+245 STDKGMVIQ
-252 ATTDGKGYSI
+252 
-262 TLTGVYYVGGSDN
+262 LTGVYYVGGSDN
-275 TLKLIVTQ
+275 TLKLIITQ

-289 LSCKIDNA
+289 VTCKIDNA
-297 TIIPTT
+297 TIVPEKENDKK
-303 PDDDKPSEETTAA
+303 PDEETTAA

-416 GTRRNAKT
+416 GVRRNAKT
-424 TETIS
+424 TESIS

-443 DLPTQIFVGEENN
+443 DLPQEIFMGEENN

-472 SAKLSCEA
+472 SAKLNCEG

-497 TSSADFYITANEK
+497 TSSADFYITGNEK

-535 TTQAAS
+535 TTKVTS
-541 YEDIY
+541 YEDVW
-546 GPTDPVDP
+546 GPQ
-554 GLDPVGPV
+554 GPVGPQNPDDPGMDPGME
-562 EPETTGFPWFW
+562 EPAGFPWFW
-573 VIAGVVVV
+573 VIGGVVVV
-581 AAGVFVALKLRKNKK
+581 AAGVFVYLKLRKNKK
-596 ESVDEDEDI
+596 ESVEEDEDI

>member
-1 MKKMSKILTFIL
+1 MKKISKILTLIL

-25 AEPSY
+25 EVGDSTGTPTATTTY
-30 TISATDGSL
+30 TITAGKFTNGTITVKYSDG
-39 EHGSITLTYTY
+39 GKDYQPSITAGG
-50 TVTKDV
+50 TVTVKSG
-56 TDDNNNTTSETKE
+56 TQIT
-69 VTETAFLKKGSLSAD
+69 L
-84 IPKDAKVVI
+84 
-93 SFNANT
+93 SFNPSP
-99 GYEFIGAKDDANN
+99 GYEFIKAVDGAGNVIKDDAVLT
-112 PIEDGAEIT
+112 IT
-121 LTKSLIITP
+121 DNITITP
-130 EFRLKDTLGGEAKI
+130 EFAPKASLGSAAAVNSYTLQ
-144 SSFKIDA
+144 A

-158 WQQCHK
+158 WQQYHK
-164 KDSNSNSVLDNN
+164 TPGGGDT
-176 LLKYT
+176 KYT

-208 VNDADYAAFISTNGN
+208 VNDTDYVTFIGQEGN
-223 SSDKFSVTTPGDS
+223 DNDKFSVTTPGDS
-236 SFLAGSTNP
+236 SFLAGNTTP
-245 SASAVIN
+245 SAN
-252 ATTDGKGYSI
+252 AEIAPWEGKGY
-262 TLTGVYYVGGSDN
+262 TVKLTGVYYVGGNDN

-297 TIIPTT
+297 TIVPEKENDKK
-303 PDDDKPSEETTAA
+303 PDGETTAA

-356 MVTMTLPDAMMLT
+356 MVTMSLPDAMMLT

-395 PTAAAQSHSMTVDFT
+395 SNAAAQSHSMTVDFT

-416 GTRRNAKT
+416 GIRRNAKT
-424 TETIS
+424 TESIS

-443 DLPTQIFVGEENN
+443 DLSQEIFMGEENN

-461 VNKSRTDIYNL
+461 VNKSRTEIYNL
-472 SAKLSCEA
+472 SAKLNCEG

-497 TSSADFYITANEK
+497 TSSADFYIKGNEK

-535 TTQAAS
+535 TTKVVS
-541 YEDIY
+541 YEDVW
-546 GPTDPVDP
+546 GPQ
-554 GLDPVGPV
+554 GPVGPQNPDDPGMDPGM
-562 EPETTGFPWFW
+562 EQPAGFPWFW
-573 VIAGVVVV
+573 VIGGVVVV
-581 AAGVFVALKLRKNKK
+581 AAGVFVYLKLRKNKK
-596 ESVDEDEDI
+596 ESVEEDEDI

>member
-1 MKKMSKILTFIL
+1 MKKISKILTFIL

-25 AEPSY
+25 EVPTPAAKTPATKEETVTYTITAGTVENGTLTIKYGSTKKPLTTSAKTDAIAKDTDITVVAEPKAGY
-30 TISATDGSL
+30 ELD
-39 EHGSITLTYTY
+39 TLTCTINGTPTDIKATQKFKLTGDA
-50 TVTKDV
+50 TVTPV
-56 TDDNNNTTSETKE
+56 
-69 VTETAFLKKGSLSAD
+69 
-84 IPKDAKVVI
+84 
-93 SFNANT
+93 
-99 GYEFIGAKDDANN
+99 
-112 PIEDGAEIT
+112 
-121 LTKSLIITP
+121 
-130 EFRLKDTLGGEAKI
+130 FREKQSLGGEKTVD
-144 SSFKIDA
+144 SFRLDA
-151 ICPSAYY
+151 ICSGSYY
-158 WQQCHK
+158 WQMYHK
-164 KDSNSNSVLDNN
+164 DMANN
-176 LLKYT
+176 KKYT
-181 RYPGKL
+181 KYPG
-187 NGTQSPST
+187 SPADKVNPSS
-195 EIAKGYYVDLTLY
+195 EIVKGNYVDLTLY
-208 VNDADYAAFISTNGN
+208 VTDTDYVTFINGDT
-223 SSDKFSVTTPGDS
+223 DKNKLFSVTTPGDS
-236 SFLAGSTNP
+236 SFLAGNTTP
-245 SASAVIN
+245 SAN
-252 ATTDGKGYSI
+252 AEIAAWEGKGY
-262 TLTGVYYVGGSDN
+262 TVKLTGVYYVGGNDN

-297 TIIPTT
+297 TIVPEKENDKK
-303 PDDDKPSEETTAA
+303 PDEETTAA

-339 VTMTFRNTSK
+339 ITMTFRNTSK

-416 GTRRNAKT
+416 GVRRNAKT
-424 TETIS
+424 TESIS

-443 DLPTQIFVGEENN
+443 DLSQEIFMGEENN

-461 VNKSRTDIYNL
+461 VNKSRTEIYNL
-472 SAKLSCEA
+472 SAKLNCEG

-497 TSSADFYITANEK
+497 ASSADFYITGNEK

-535 TTQAAS
+535 TTKVTS
-541 YEDIY
+541 YEDAW
-546 GPTDPVDP
+546 GPQ
-554 GLDPVGPV
+554 GPVGPQNPDDPGMDPGME
-562 EPETTGFPWFW
+562 EPAGFPWFW
-573 VIAGVVVV
+573 VIGGVVVV
-581 AAGVFVALKLRKNKK
+581 AAGVFVYLKLRKNKK
-596 ESVDEDEDI
+596 ESVEEDEDI

>member
-25 AEPSY
+25 EVPTPAAKTPATKEETVTYTITAGTVENGTLTIKYGSTQEPLTTGAKTAAIAKDTDITVVAEPKAGYELVALNY
-30 TISATDGSL
+30 TIGETTTDIKTDGKF
-39 EHGSITLTYTY
+39 TLT
-50 TVTKDV
+50 
-56 TDDNNNTTSETKE
+56 
-69 VTETAFLKKGSLSAD
+69 G
-84 IPKDAKVVI
+84 
-93 SFNANT
+93 NAT
-99 GYEFIGAKDDANN
+99 
-112 PIEDGAEIT
+112 
-121 LTKSLIITP
+121 ITP
-130 EFRLKDTLGGEAKI
+130 VFQAKSTLGGEKTAD
-144 SSFKIDA
+144 SFRLDA
-151 ICPSAYY
+151 ICSGSYY
-158 WQQCHK
+158 WQMYHK
-164 KDSNSNSVLDNN
+164 DMANN
-176 LLKYT
+176 KKYT
-181 RYPGKL
+181 KYPG
-187 NGTQSPST
+187 SPADKVNPSS
-195 EIAKGYYVDLTLY
+195 EIVKGNYVDLTLY
-208 VNDADYAAFISTNGN
+208 VTDNDFLSLYGSTGYSKNN
-223 SSDKFSVTTPGDS
+223 FSVTTPGDS
-236 SFLAGSTNP
+236 SFLAGSGAGAEIEKWTVG
-245 SASAVIN
+245 STDKGMVIQ
-252 ATTDGKGYSI
+252 
-262 TLTGVYYVGGSDN
+262 LTGVYYVGGNDN
-275 TLKLIVTQ
+275 TLKLIITQ

-289 LSCKIDNA
+289 VTCKIDNA
-297 TIIPTT
+297 TIIPTK
-303 PDDDKPSEETTAA
+303 PDDEKPDTETTAA

-339 VTMTFRNTSK
+339 ITMTFRNTSK

-416 GTRRNAKT
+416 GVRRNAKT

-443 DLPTQIFVGEENN
+443 DLPQQIFIGEENN

-472 SAKLSCEA
+472 SAKLNCEG

-497 TSSADFYITANEK
+497 TSSADFYITGNEK
-510 GELVGEVIITYED
+510 CELVGEVIITYED

-535 TTQAAS
+535 TTQVTS
-541 YEDIY
+541 YEDVW
-546 GPTDPVDP
+546 GPSNPSVDP
-554 GLDPVGPV
+554 GMDPGTDPGME
-562 EPETTGFPWFW
+562 EPAGFPWFW
-573 VIAGVVVV
+573 VIGGVAVV
-581 AAGVFVALKLRKNKK
+581 AAGVFVYLKLRKNKK

>member
-13 VLAMVLGTVAMA
+13 VLAMVLSTVAMA
-25 AEPSY
+25 TEPSY
-30 TISATDGSL
+30 TVSAPADSL
-39 EHGSITLTYTY
+39 THGKITITYDTPDTEKGGTK
-50 TVTKDV
+50 TVNGFLNST
-56 TDDNNNTTSETKE
+56 TTSIKLPND
-69 VTETAFLKKGSLSAD
+69 VKKIKVSFTAN
-84 IPKDAKVVI
+84 P
-93 SFNANT
+93 
-99 GYEFIGAKDDANN
+99 GYEFVSATYKVGDTDAKPVTDFGE
-112 PIEDGAEIT
+112 IEIT
-121 LTKSLIITP
+121 DNTTITP
-130 EFRLKDTLGGEAKI
+130 VFQAKSTLGGEKTAD
-144 SSFKIDA
+144 SFRLDA
-151 ICPSAYY
+151 ICSGSYY
-158 WQQCHK
+158 WQMYHK
-164 KDSNSNSVLDNN
+164 DMANN
-176 LLKYT
+176 KKYT
-181 RYPGKL
+181 KYPG
-187 NGTQSPST
+187 SPADKVNPSS
-195 EIAKGYYVDLTLY
+195 EIVKGNYVDLTLY
-208 VNDADYAAFISTNGN
+208 VTDNDFLSLCGTTSY
-223 SSDKFSVTTPGDS
+223 DKNNFSVTTPGDS
-236 SFLAGSTNP
+236 SFLAGSGAGAEIEKWTVG
-245 SASAVIN
+245 STDKGMVIQ
-252 ATTDGKGYSI
+252 
-262 TLTGVYYVGGSDN
+262 LTGVYYVGGSDN
-275 TLKLIVTQ
+275 TLKLIITQ

-289 LSCKIDNA
+289 VTCKIDNA
-297 TIIPTT
+297 TIVPEKENDKK
-303 PDDDKPSEETTAA
+303 PDEETTAA

-339 VTMTFRNTSK
+339 ITMTFRNTSK

-416 GTRRNAKT
+416 GVRRNAKT

-443 DLPTQIFVGEENN
+443 DLPQQIFIGEENN

-472 SAKLSCEA
+472 SAKLNCEG

-497 TSSADFYITANEK
+497 TSSADFYITGNEK
-510 GELVGEVIITYED
+510 CELVGEVIITYED

-535 TTQAAS
+535 TTQVTS
-541 YEDIY
+541 YEDVW
-546 GPTDPVDP
+546 GPSNPSVDP
-554 GLDPVGPV
+554 GMDPGTDPGME
-562 EPETTGFPWFW
+562 EPAGFPWFW
-573 VIAGVVVV
+573 VIGGVVVV
-581 AAGVFVALKLRKNKK
+581 AAGVFVYLKLRKNKK

>member
-1 MKKMSKILTFIL
+1 MTVKKMSKILTFIL

-25 AEPSY
+25 DQSDGTNTGNTTNDTYTITAGRFENGTLTIKYDSTQSPLTAGATSKAIAKGTEVTILAEPKAGYELVALNY
-30 TISATDGSL
+30 TIGETTTDIKTDGKF
-39 EHGSITLTYTY
+39 TLT
-50 TVTKDV
+50 
-56 TDDNNNTTSETKE
+56 
-69 VTETAFLKKGSLSAD
+69 G
-84 IPKDAKVVI
+84 
-93 SFNANT
+93 NAT
-99 GYEFIGAKDDANN
+99 
-112 PIEDGAEIT
+112 
-121 LTKSLIITP
+121 ITP
-130 EFRLKDTLGGEAKI
+130 VFQAKSTLGGEKTAD
-144 SSFKIDA
+144 SFRLDA
-151 ICPSAYY
+151 ICSGSYY
-158 WQQCHK
+158 WQMYHK
-164 KDSNSNSVLDNN
+164 DMANN
-176 LLKYT
+176 KKYT
-181 RYPGKL
+181 KYPG
-187 NGTQSPST
+187 SPADKVNPSS
-195 EIAKGYYVDLTLY
+195 EIVKGNYVDLTLY
-208 VNDADYAAFISTNGN
+208 VADDDFLSLYGSTGYSKDN
-223 SSDKFSVTTPGDS
+223 FSVTTPGDS
-236 SFLAGSTNP
+236 SFLAGSG
-245 SASAVIN
+245 AGAEIEKWAVGS
-252 ATTDGKGYSI
+252 TDKGMVI
-262 TLTGVYYVGGSDN
+262 QLTGVYYVGGSDN
-275 TLKLIVTQ
+275 TLKLIITQ

-289 LSCKIDNA
+289 VTCKIDNA
-297 TIIPTT
+297 TIVPEKENDKK
-303 PDDDKPSEETTAA
+303 PDEETTAA

-339 VTMTFRNTSK
+339 ITMTFRNTSK

-416 GTRRNAKT
+416 GVRRNAKT

-443 DLPTQIFVGEENN
+443 DLPQQIFIGEENN

-472 SAKLSCEA
+472 SAKLNCEG

-497 TSSADFYITANEK
+497 TSSADFYITGNEK
-510 GELVGEVIITYED
+510 CELVGEVIITYED

-535 TTQAAS
+535 TTQVTS
-541 YEDIY
+541 YEDVW
-546 GPTDPVDP
+546 GPSNPSVDP
-554 GLDPVGPV
+554 GMDPGTDPGME
-562 EPETTGFPWFW
+562 EPAGFPWFW
-573 VIAGVVVV
+573 VIGGVAVV
-581 AAGVFVALKLRKNKK
+581 AAGVFVYLKLRKNKK

>member
-25 AEPSY
+25 AEASY
-30 TISATDGSL
+30 TVSAPADSL
-39 EHGSITLTYTY
+39 THGKITITYDTADTEKSGTK
-50 TVTKDV
+50 TVNGFLNST
-56 TDDNNNTTSETKE
+56 TTSIKLPND
-69 VTETAFLKKGSLSAD
+69 VKKIKVSFTAN
-84 IPKDAKVVI
+84 P
-93 SFNANT
+93 
-99 GYEFIGAKDDANN
+99 GYEFVSATYKVGDTDAKSVVDFGE
-112 PIEDGAEIT
+112 IEIT
-121 LTKSLIITP
+121 DNTTITP
-130 EFRLKDTLGGEAKI
+130 VFQAKSTLGGEKTAD
-144 SSFKIDA
+144 SFRLDA
-151 ICPSAYY
+151 ICSGSYY
-158 WQQCHK
+158 WQMYHK
-164 KDSNSNSVLDNN
+164 DMANN
-176 LLKYT
+176 KKYT
-181 RYPGKL
+181 KYPG
-187 NGTQSPST
+187 SPADKVNPSS
-195 EIAKGYYVDLTLY
+195 EIVKGNYVDLTLY
-208 VNDADYAAFISTNGN
+208 VTDNDFLSLYGSTGYSKDN
-223 SSDKFSVTTPGDS
+223 FSVTTPGDS
-236 SFLAGSTNP
+236 SFLAGSGAGAEIEKWTVG
-245 SASAVIN
+245 STDKGMVIQ
-252 ATTDGKGYSI
+252 
-262 TLTGVYYVGGSDN
+262 LTGVYYVGGSDN
-275 TLKLIVTQ
+275 TLKLIITQ

-289 LSCKIDNA
+289 VTCKIDNA
-297 TIIPTT
+297 TIIPTK
-303 PDDDKPSEETTAA
+303 PDDEKPDTETTAA

-339 VTMTFRNTSK
+339 ITMTFRNTSK

-416 GTRRNAKT
+416 GVRRNAKT

-443 DLPTQIFVGEENN
+443 DLPQQIFIGEENN

-472 SAKLSCEA
+472 SAKLNCEG

-497 TSSADFYITANEK
+497 TSSADFYITGNEK

-535 TTQAAS
+535 TTQVTS
-541 YEDIY
+541 YEDVW
-546 GPTDPVDP
+546 GPSNPSVDP
-554 GLDPVGPV
+554 GMDPGTDPGME
-562 EPETTGFPWFW
+562 EPAGFPWFW
-573 VIAGVVVV
+573 VIGGVVVV
-581 AAGVFVALKLRKNKK
+581 AAGVFVYLKLRKNKK

>member
-25 AEPSY
+25 EVPTPAAKTPATKEETVTYTITAGTVENGTLTIKYGSTQKPLTTSAKTDAIAKDTDITVVAEPKAGY
-30 TISATDGSL
+30 ELD
-39 EHGSITLTYTY
+39 TLTCTINGTPTDIKATQKFKLTGDA
-50 TVTKDV
+50 TVTPV
-56 TDDNNNTTSETKE
+56 
-69 VTETAFLKKGSLSAD
+69 
-84 IPKDAKVVI
+84 
-93 SFNANT
+93 
-99 GYEFIGAKDDANN
+99 
-112 PIEDGAEIT
+112 
-121 LTKSLIITP
+121 
-130 EFRLKDTLGGEAKI
+130 FREKQSLGGEKTVD
-144 SSFKIDA
+144 SFRLDA
-151 ICPSAYY
+151 ICSGSYY
-158 WQQCHK
+158 WQMYHK
-164 KDSNSNSVLDNN
+164 DMANN
-176 LLKYT
+176 KKYT
-181 RYPGKL
+181 KYPG
-187 NGTQSPST
+187 SPADKVNPSS
-195 EIAKGYYVDLTLY
+195 EIVKGNYVDLTLY
-208 VNDADYAAFISTNGN
+208 VTDTDYVTFINGDT
-223 SSDKFSVTTPGDS
+223 DKNKLFSVTTPGDS
-236 SFLAGSTNP
+236 SFLAGNTTP
-245 SASAVIN
+245 SAN
-252 ATTDGKGYSI
+252 AEIAAWEGKGY
-262 TLTGVYYVGGSDN
+262 TVKLTGVYYVGGSDN
-275 TLKLIVTQ
+275 TLKLIITQ

-297 TIIPTT
+297 TIVPEKENDKK
-303 PDDDKPSEETTAA
+303 PDEETTAA

-339 VTMTFRNTSK
+339 ITMTFRNTSK

-416 GTRRNAKT
+416 GVRRNAKT

-443 DLPTQIFVGEENN
+443 DLPQQIFIGEENN

-472 SAKLSCEA
+472 SAKLNCEG

-497 TSSADFYITANEK
+497 TSSADFYITGNEK

-535 TTQAAS
+535 TTQVTS
-541 YEDIY
+541 YEDVW
-546 GPTDPVDP
+546 GPSNPSVDP
-554 GLDPVGPV
+554 GMDPGTDPGME
-562 EPETTGFPWFW
+562 EPAGFPWFW
-573 VIAGVVVV
+573 VIGGVVVV
-581 AAGVFVALKLRKNKK
+581 AAGVFVYLKLRKNKK

>member
-1 MKKMSKILTFIL
+1 MKKISKILTFIL

-25 AEPSY
+25 ADPPY
-30 TISATDGSL
+30 TITAGTLTNGSISLTLVGNDGKDTSL
-39 EHGSITLTYTY
+39 GSIT
-50 TVTKDV
+50 VTNGKIENIEKDSKV
-56 TDDNNNTTSETKE
+56 
-69 VTETAFLKKGSLSAD
+69 
-84 IPKDAKVVI
+84 KVVFVP
-93 SFNANT
+93 SP
-99 GYEFIGAKDDANN
+99 GYEFVGAKDGSGK
-112 PIEDGAEIT
+112 IIKDGDVLTIT
-121 LTKSLIITP
+121 DNLTITP
-130 EFRLKDTLGGEAKI
+130 EFAPKASLGSAAAVNSYTLQT
-144 SSFKIDA
+144 

-158 WQQCHK
+158 WQQYHK
-164 KDSNSNSVLDNN
+164 TTGGGDT
-176 LLKYT
+176 KYT

-208 VNDADYAAFISTNGN
+208 VNDADYATFINGDTAKN
-223 SSDKFSVTTPGDS
+223 ELFSVTTPGDS
-236 SFLAGSTNP
+236 SFLAGNTTP
-245 SASAVIN
+245 SAN
-252 ATTDGKGYSI
+252 AKIAAWEGKGY
-262 TLTGVYYVGGSDN
+262 TVELTGVYYVGGNDN

-297 TIIPTT
+297 TIVPEKENNKK
-303 PDDDKPSEETTAA
+303 PDEETTAA

-374 FYIESLAA
+374 FYIEALAA

-395 PTAAAQSHSMTVDFT
+395 SNAAAQSHSMTVDFT

-416 GTRRNAKT
+416 GIRRNAKT
-424 TETIS
+424 TESIS

-443 DLPTQIFVGEENN
+443 DLPQEIFTGEENN

-461 VNKSRTDIYNL
+461 VNKSRTEIYNL
-472 SAKLSCEA
+472 SAKLNCEG

-497 TSSADFYITANEK
+497 ASSADFYITGNEK

-535 TTQAAS
+535 TTKVTS
-541 YEDIY
+541 YEDAW
-546 GPTDPVDP
+546 GPQ
-554 GLDPVGPV
+554 GPVGPQNPDDPGMDPGM
-562 EPETTGFPWFW
+562 EQPAGFPWFW
-573 VIAGVVVV
+573 VIGGVVVV
-581 AAGVFVALKLRKNKK
+581 AAGVFVYLKLRKNKK
-596 ESVDEDEDI
+596 ESVEEDEDI

>member
-1 MKKMSKILTFIL
+1 MTVKKMSKILTFIL

-25 AEPSY
+25 EVPTPAAKTPATQEETVTY
-30 TISATDGSL
+30 TITAGTFTNGQMTIKYGTTPSPLASGASLTVEKDTEITVEFSAT
-39 EHGSITLTYTY
+39 
-50 TVTKDV
+50 
-56 TDDNNNTTSETKE
+56 
-69 VTETAFLKKGSLSAD
+69 A
-84 IPKDAKVVI
+84 
-93 SFNANT
+93 
-99 GYEFIGAKDDANN
+99 GYEFVKATYKIGEK
-112 PIEDGAEIT
+112 ETSLSDGGKFT
-121 LTKSLIITP
+121 LTGDATITP
-130 EFRLKDTLGGEAKI
+130 VFQAKSTLGGEKTAD
-144 SSFKIDA
+144 SFRLDA
-151 ICPSAYY
+151 ICSGSYY
-158 WQQCHK
+158 WQMYHK
-164 KDSNSNSVLDNN
+164 DMANN
-176 LLKYT
+176 KKYT
-181 RYPGKL
+181 KYPG
-187 NGTQSPST
+187 SPADKVNPSS
-195 EIAKGYYVDLTLY
+195 EIVKGNYVDLTLY
-208 VNDADYAAFISTNGN
+208 VTDDDFLSLYGSTGYSKDN
-223 SSDKFSVTTPGDS
+223 FSVTTPGDS
-236 SFLAGSTNP
+236 SFLAGSGAGAEIGKWTVG
-245 SASAVIN
+245 STDKGMVIQ
-252 ATTDGKGYSI
+252 
-262 TLTGVYYVGGSDN
+262 LTGVYYVGGSDN
-275 TLKLIVTQ
+275 TLKLIITQ

-297 TIIPTT
+297 TIVPEKENDKK
-303 PDDDKPSEETTAA
+303 PDEETTAA

-416 GTRRNAKT
+416 GVRRNAKT

-443 DLPTQIFVGEENN
+443 DLPQQIFIGEENN

-472 SAKLSCEA
+472 SAKLNCEG

-497 TSSADFYITANEK
+497 TSSADFYITGNEK
-510 GELVGEVIITYED
+510 CELVGEVIITYED

-535 TTQAAS
+535 TTQVTS
-541 YEDIY
+541 YEDVW
-546 GPTDPVDP
+546 GPSNPSVDP
-554 GLDPVGPV
+554 GTDPGTDPGME
-562 EPETTGFPWFW
+562 EPAGFPWFW
-573 VIAGVVVV
+573 VIGGVVVV
-581 AAGVFVALKLRKNKK
+581 AAGVFVYLKLRKNKK

>member
-25 AEPSY
+25 AEPP
-30 TISATDGSL
+30 
-39 EHGSITLTYTY
+39 Y
-50 TVTKDV
+50 TVSAPADSLTHGKITITYDTADTEKSGTKTV
-56 TDDNNNTTSETKE
+56 NGFLNSTTTSIKLPND
-69 VTETAFLKKGSLSAD
+69 VKKIKVSFTAN
-84 IPKDAKVVI
+84 P
-93 SFNANT
+93 
-99 GYEFIGAKDDANN
+99 GYEFVSATYKVGDTDAKSVVDFGE
-112 PIEDGAEIT
+112 IEIT
-121 LTKSLIITP
+121 DNTTITP
-130 EFRLKDTLGGEAKI
+130 VFQAKSTLGGEKTAD
-144 SSFKIDA
+144 SFRLDA
-151 ICPSAYY
+151 ICSGSYY
-158 WQQCHK
+158 WQMYHK
-164 KDSNSNSVLDNN
+164 DMANN
-176 LLKYT
+176 KKYT
-181 RYPGKL
+181 KYPG
-187 NGTQSPST
+187 SPADKVNPSS
-195 EIAKGYYVDLTLY
+195 EIVKGNYVDLTLY
-208 VNDADYAAFISTNGN
+208 VTDNDFLSLYGSTGYSKDN
-223 SSDKFSVTTPGDS
+223 FSVTTPGDS
-236 SFLAGSTNP
+236 SFLAGSGAGAEIEKWTVG
-245 SASAVIN
+245 STDKGMVIQ
-252 ATTDGKGYSI
+252 
-262 TLTGVYYVGGSDN
+262 LTGVYYVGGSDN
-275 TLKLIVTQ
+275 TLKLIITQ

-289 LSCKIDNA
+289 VTCKIDNA
-297 TIIPTT
+297 TIVPEKENDKK
-303 PDDDKPSEETTAA
+303 PDEETTAA

-339 VTMTFRNTSK
+339 MTMTFRNTSK

-416 GTRRNAKT
+416 GVRRNAKT

-443 DLPTQIFVGEENN
+443 DLPQQIFIGEENN

-472 SAKLSCEA
+472 SAKLNCEG

-497 TSSADFYITANEK
+497 TSSADFYITGNEK

-535 TTQAAS
+535 TTQVTS
-541 YEDIY
+541 YEDVW
-546 GPTDPVDP
+546 GPSNPSVDP
-554 GLDPVGPV
+554 GMDPGTDPGME
-562 EPETTGFPWFW
+562 EPAGFPWFW
-573 VIAGVVVV
+573 GIGGVVVV
-581 AAGVFVALKLRKNKK
+581 AAGVFVYLKLRKNKK